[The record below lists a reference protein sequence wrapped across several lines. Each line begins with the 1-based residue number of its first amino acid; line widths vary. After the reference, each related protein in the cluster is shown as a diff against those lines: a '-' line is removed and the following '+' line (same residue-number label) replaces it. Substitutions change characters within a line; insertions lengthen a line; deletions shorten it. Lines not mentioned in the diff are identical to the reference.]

1 MKFNIPDRVKKDIFS
16 AAKKFDLQKIILFGS
31 RARGTNR
38 DRSDIDLAV
47 SGGDVDGFY
56 WEMNERAHTLL
67 SFDIVE
73 LDNGISDELK
83 AELEREGIV
92 IYEKDG

>member
-1 MKFNIPDRVKKDIFS
+1 MKFNIPDRVKKDIIS

-38 DRSDIDLAV
+38 GRSDIDLAI